1 MASRVP
7 EKVMELAELRDRIRV
22 FEDRSDGGAVL
33 ADMLVGRVGGDPLI
47 LGVAAGGVAVGAP
60 IARRLGVGLSVAVV
74 NKITP
79 PWHSEWG
86 FGAVA
91 CDGSVVI
98 DESSLKL
105 AGVNRVELGQCTQ
118 RTRATVNR
126 RLDLLAGH
134 LPPEDLA
141 GRVVVVVDDGL
152 ATGIT
157 MRGAI
162 GAVERGGAAEIVM
175 AIPTAYSGSIDRF
188 AGLKSVAAIYCPNI
202 RGGSSFAVAQAYI
215 HWTNMTDA
223 EIQTILA
230 GFSGA

>member
-1 MASRVP
+1 MESRIA
-7 EKVMELAELRDRIRV
+7 EKVMELAQLRDHIRV
-22 FEDRSDGGAVL
+22 FDDRSDAGAVL
-33 ADMLVGRVGGDPLI
+33 ADMLVGRVGDDSLI

-98 DESSLKL
+98 DESSLRQ
-105 AGVNRVELGQCTQ
+105 AGVDRIEQGQCTQ
-118 RTRATVNR
+118 RARATVNR
-126 RLDLLAGH
+126 RLGLLADY
-134 LPPEDLA
+134 LPPADLD

-162 GAVERGGAAEIVM
+162 GAVERAGAAEIVM
-175 AIPTAYSGSIDRF
+175 AIPTAYSDSIDRF
-188 AGLKSVAAIYCPNI
+188 AGLKSVVAIYCPNI
-202 RGGSSFAVAQAYI
+202 RSGSSFAVAQAYRN
-215 HWTNMTDA
+215 WTNMTDA
-223 EIQTILA
+223 EIQAILA